1 MADGTHTLFV
11 NGTILT
17 VDPQN
22 SMAEAMVIA
31 DGTILAVGTEA
42 AVRAAAS
49 PEATVIDLQGKT
61 LMPGLI
67 DAHMH
72 PMGGGA
78 QLTACS
84 LNHAPLT
91 VDQALAEITLCL
103 AAMADEPA
111 DPWLQA
117 QGRYRQAMQPAGV
130 DLSAVILDRLAMDRP
145 MIAFGSDFH
154 SLAANTAAITAAGI
168 TNETPDPE
176 GGVIMRHA
184 GGKIEVADL
193 LFPEVA
199 LQRRECRRLAA
210 SGWFPYGAHIG
221 YK

>member
-17 VDPQN
+17 VDPQS

-31 DGTILAVGTEA
+31 DRTILAIGTEA
-42 AVRAAAS
+42 EVRAAAS

-84 LNHAPLT
+84 LNPATSPWIRRWPRSRF
-91 VDQALAEITLCL
+91 AL
-103 AAMADEPA
+103 PR
-111 DPWLQA
+111 WQ
-117 QGRYRQAMQPAGV
+117 
-130 DLSAVILDRLAMDRP
+130 
-145 MIAFGSDFH
+145 
-154 SLAANTAAITAAGI
+154 
-168 TNETPDPE
+168 TNPPTH
-176 GGVIMRHA
+176 G
-184 GGKIEVADL
+184 
-193 LFPEVA
+193 
-199 LQRRECRRLAA
+199 CRRRAGTGRRC
-210 SGWFPYGAHIG
+210 SPQGPIFPP
-221 YK
+221 